1 MQVLVSCERAK
12 ERTSERVR
20 AGSSCQ
26 SLGQSDTRRP
36 RSVVT
41 HRVAVVGV
49 SAVCRIA
56 ALPAVALDTHV
67 GARGTVRVNDAGAAR
82 LRRDVAD
89 AAGCGTEGKVRGGA
103 WAADVALAA
112 DRVILVPR
120 AAAVVE
126 AADACPG
133 LRVAELSRGVPSAIR
148 VRRASRAGLRELAAT
163 AVTLGSAHGRLRVRA
178 VVATQT
184 LHTLVIGGVAV
195 RVVGIREATVGV
207 GRASCLDALAL
218 LARGSG
224 LAIRVRIATSTD
236 IDAIWTNR
244 ASACVS
250 VSGACG
256 HGRVRG

>member
-1 MQVLVSCERAK
+1 MVSCERAK
-12 ERTSERVR
+12 ERKSERVR
-20 AGSSCQ
+20 AGSSSQ

-120 AAAVVE
+120 AAAVAE

-184 LHTLVIGGVAV
+184 LHTLAIGVAE
-195 RVVGIREATVGV
+195 RVGGTRPTVGV

-224 LAIRVRIATSTD
+224 WAIRVQIATSTD